1 MIELSKLN
9 PMWEIDEVV
18 NFVLD
23 NQYDGV
29 VNDMMDNPTNLHYDV
44 DDLYEFWNELKKLL
58 N

>member
-9 PMWEIDEVV
+9 PIWEIDEVV

-23 NQYDGV
+23 NRYDGV
-29 VNDMMDNPTNLHYDV
+29 VNDMMDNPTNLHYDI
-44 DDLYEFWNELKKLL
+44 DDLYQMWDILKELL

>member
-23 NQYDGV
+23 NRYDGV
-29 VNDMMDNPTNLHYDV
+29 VNDLMDNPTNLHYDV

>member
-9 PMWEIDEVV
+9 PSWEIDEVV

-23 NQYDGV
+23 NRYDGV
-29 VNDMMDNPTNLHYDV
+29 VNDLMDNPTNLHYDI
-44 DDLYEFWNELKKLL
+44 DDLYKFWNELKKLL